1 MNKAMHMNTQGGAMK
16 DWSEIRAWRKEKRVE
31 LISLRESSDR
41 VQRQSWN
48 EKITALLLAG
58 FELSRGMVI
67 AYCWPF
73 KDEFDARFAVRRWRE
88 QGAVAA
94 LPEVIAKAQPLQ
106 FRKWWPGAPMTPGV
120 YDIPVPDGT
129 KVLVPDLALVPM
141 NGFDEQCYRLGYGGG
156 YFDRTLMACSRRLL
170 TIGIA
175 CEMLRLPT
183 IYPQAHDIPMDFVVT
198 EAAVYASDQGKL
210 VALTAAQSRERAAR
224 IMQDRHLPRAELLC
238 EEQGRFSSPP
248 CYAGEF
254 PGYFGE
260 EGGRN

>member
-1 MNKAMHMNTQGGAMK
+1 MNKSMGTNSQGDAMK
-16 DWSEIRAWRKEKRVE
+16 DWNEIKVWRREKRAE
-31 LISLRESSDR
+31 LILRRESSDR

-48 EKITALLLAG
+48 ERITALLLEG
-58 FELSRGMVI
+58 FVLSRGMVV

-73 KDEFDARFAVRRWRE
+73 KDEFDARFAVRSWRE
-88 QGAVAA
+88 QGVTAA

-129 KVLVPDLALVPM
+129 EVLAPDIALVPM
-141 NGFDEQCYRLGYGGG
+141 NGFDENCYRLGYGGG
-156 YFDRTLMACSRRLL
+156 YFDRTLMACNRRLL

-175 CEMLRLPT
+175 YEMLRLPS

-210 VALTAAQSRERAAR
+210 MALGAAQSRDRAAS
-224 IMQDRHLPRAELLC
+224 IMRDRQLPRATQLC